1 MTRAATLL
9 NQEAER
15 LHWMTKVQEGLEDLN
30 TLRPFPAAVTQLLAA
45 CQDPKSTATT
55 YEKIIEIDPGLSM
68 RLLRMANSPLYGFA
82 KEVRNVGQAASMLGV
97 RKLRSL
103 ALSVAGMQVFS
114 TGTDAV
120 KERQFLWSHS
130 IACATLARVI
140 AEHCRVDG
148 EEQEFLAGIFHDV
161 GMLFLYDTV
170 PEAYVK
176 LVNCVSDASLPDGE
190 KFLFGTTHEEIGMRS
205 ANGWGLSEEI
215 KTTIGFHHRPD
226 EAPAHRSLVNLIF
239 AADTLDHA
247 WGISTQSRPQTP
259 VSLGGYLLDFLGLD
273 EVGLA
278 RLEDA
283 SHKAFL
289 EARRVL
295 GA

>member
-15 LHWMTKVQEGLEDLN
+15 LHLMTKVQDGLEDLSV
-30 TLRPFPAAVTQLLAA
+30 LRPFPAAVTQLLAA
-45 CQDPKSTATT
+45 CQDPKSTAAT

-68 RLLRMANSPLYGFA
+68 RLLRMTNSPLYGFT
-82 KEVRNVGQAASMLGV
+82 KEIRNVGQAASLLGV

-103 ALSVAGMQVFS
+103 ALSVAGMQVF
-114 TGTDAV
+114 TAGTDTV
-120 KERQFLWSHS
+120 KGRQALWSHS
-130 IACATLARVI
+130 IACATLAGVI
-140 AEHCRVDG
+140 SEHCRVDG

-161 GMLFLYDTV
+161 GMLFLYDIV

-176 LVNCVSDASLPDGE
+176 LVDCVSDANLPDGE
-190 KFLFGTTHEEIGMRS
+190 RFLFGTTHEEIGMRS

-215 KTTIGFHHRPD
+215 KTTIGFHHRPE
-226 EAPAHRSLVNLIF
+226 EAPAHRSLVSLIF
-239 AADTLDHA
+239 AADALDHA
-247 WGISTQSRPQTP
+247 WGVSTQMRPQTP

-273 EVGLA
+273 EAGLA
-278 RLEDA
+278 QLEEA
-283 SHKAFL
+283 SHQTFL
-289 EARRVL
+289 ETRRVL